1 MELLEAGA
9 NRWCGRKVMGFG
21 QFLQCPQRLPVSAL
35 QKLREEKGGDGRVTT
50 FALKWHLL
58 RVPQEYVSKTSHIQH
73 KIVDVG

>member
-21 QFLQCPQRLPVSAL
+21 RFLQCPHRLPVSAL
-35 QKLREEKGGDGRVTT
+35 QKGDDGRVTT